1 MPDETAVQTALD
13 EHPSVMAA
21 RARVE
26 AARAD
31 AQALKAGPH
40 EVTLSGSYIRRDVD
54 NEGRF
59 NEYEATVMRP

>member
-1 MPDETAVQTALD
+1 MRNALSTFSFWLVIMVPIPAAAQDNAGMPDEAAVQTALD

-31 AQALKAGPH
+31 ARALKA
-40 EVTLSGSYIRRDVD
+40 
-54 NEGRF
+54 
-59 NEYEATVMRP
+59 